1 MVNIKHIVSE
11 IMSKNKYSLID
22 ILYDTE
28 TQKDYVDI
36 FSSM

>member
-11 IMSKNKYSLID
+11 IMSKNKTSLID